1 MSDPCDGENRTE
13 FCRICGKRGV
23 NLRHLFNDEQL
34 KREIFPKIHTVFP
47 HILVSVE
54 LWQYRQLLYKVTQD
68 TNIDSTSFY
77 SPDIRK

>member
-1 MSDPCDGENRTE
+1 MSDPSDGENRTE

-54 LWQYRQLLYKVTQD
+54 L
-68 TNIDSTSFY
+68 
-77 SPDIRK
+77 